1 MLKPHVVVL
10 GAGFGG
16 TYVTKKLAKYVKK
29 GLIDVTIVNK
39 TNYFLFT
46 PLLHEVATGSL
57 SPTSVAEPLREVFS
71 GTGVELCQG
80 TVQSID
86 LGEHRVHISSSNG
99 SRHTLPY
106 DYLVISTGAKTNY
119 YGISGAEKYTLPL
132 KDLSDA
138 VRIRT
143 HVIDCFEEAIM
154 CEDPVER
161 ARLLSFVV
169 VGGGPTG
176 VETVAE
182 LNEFIHG
189 IIDRY
194 YCKTHACDHDEL
206 KVTLINSGPELLQQ
220 FPATLRASVL
230 SHLKSQGIDVRLD
243 NAVNNVTPHT
253 ISLVGKTSGMIG
265 GIDEETVETI
275 QTSTIIWAAG
285 VKPVT
290 LDLIGANNLTGVSSS
305 NIAGNSRLLVD
316 EFFRLNGDERAFS
329 LGDMAGASPM
339 LAQVAVGQAGVVAA
353 NIIAS
358 IKQKPLK
365 TFSYRSKGSLVSVG
379 KWFAVGALYSRG
391 GNPHVIKGRFAW
403 WLWRTTYL
411 SKFASWKKRIR
422 IMFEWTLQLFFPRDI
437 TKLT

>member
-1 MLKPHVVVL
+1 MLKPHVVIL

-16 TYVTKKLAKYVKK
+16 TYVAKRLAKHVKS

-71 GTGVELCQG
+71 GTGIELCQG
-80 TVQSID
+80 VVDSVD
-86 LGEHRVHISSSNG
+86 FNEHRVQIISSGTS
-99 SRHTLPY
+99 SHHTLPY
-106 DYLVISTGAKTNY
+106 DYLVIATGAETNY
-119 YGISGAEKYTLPL
+119 FGISGAEKYALPL
-132 KDLSDA
+132 KDLNDA

-143 HVIDCFEEAIM
+143 HIIDCFEEAVM
-154 CEDPVER
+154 CEDSAER

-182 LNEFIHG
+182 MNEFIHG

-194 YCKTHACDHDEL
+194 FYKSHDCEHCEVKVSLVHA
-206 KVTLINSGPELLQQ
+206 GPELLQQ
-220 FPATLRASVL
+220 FPDSLRVAVRK
-230 SHLKSQGIDVRLD
+230 HLVAKGIDLRL
-243 NAVNNVTPHT
+243 NSRVTNVTSHT
-253 ISLVGKTSGMIG
+253 LSLTDETNTTDDMIAA
-265 GIDEETVETI
+265 ETI
-275 QTSTIIWAAG
+275 PTATVIWAAG
-285 VKPVT
+285 VKPIDT
-290 LDLIGANNLTGVSSS
+290 
-305 NIAGNSRLLVD
+305 RLSID
-316 EFFRLNGDERAFS
+316 EFFHVNGDERAFA
-329 LGDMAGASPM
+329 LGDTAGTLPM
-339 LAQVAVGQAGVVAA
+339 LAQVAVQQASVVAD

-365 TFSYRSKGSLVSVG
+365 DFSYHSRGTLVSVG
-379 KWFAVGALYSRG
+379 KWFAVGIFSSSDKSIG
-391 GNPHVIKGRFAW
+391 VIKGRFAW
-403 WLWRTTYL
+403 WIWRTTYL

>member
-1 MLKPHVVVL
+1 MLKPHVVIL

-16 TYVTKKLAKYVKK
+16 TYAAKRLAKYVKK
-29 GLIDVTIVNK
+29 GFIDVTIVNK

-80 TVQSID
+80 SVQSID
-86 LGEHRVHISSSNG
+86 LGEHKVHISSSG

-106 DYLVISTGAKTNY
+106 DYLIIATGAETNY
-119 YGISGAEKYTLPL
+119 YDISGAEKYTLPL
-132 KDLSDA
+132 KNLNDA

-143 HVIDCFEEAIM
+143 SIIDCFEEAVM
-154 CEDPVER
+154 CEDKSER

-176 VETVAE
+176 VETAAE
-182 LNEFIHG
+182 LNEFVHG

-194 YCKTHACDHDEL
+194 YCKNHSCEHKEA
-206 KVTLINSGPELLQQ
+206 KVTLIHAGTALLQQ
-220 FPATLRASVL
+220 FPATLQESVGK
-230 SHLKSQGIDVRLD
+230 HLTTKGVEIRL
-243 NAVNNVTPHT
+243 NSKVINVTSHA
-253 ISLVGKTSGMIG
+253 ISVSSKEADGVT
-265 GIDEETVETI
+265 EEVI
-275 QTSTIIWAAG
+275 PTSTVIWAAG

-290 LDLIGANNLTGVSSS
+290 LDFVDANSTSISNSAISANSGRLT
-305 NIAGNSRLLVD
+305 ID
-316 EFFRLNGDERAFS
+316 DFFKITGDDRVFS
-329 LGDMAGASPM
+329 LGDIAGSLPM
-339 LAQVAVGQAGVVAA
+339 LAQVAVRQADIVAS

-358 IKQKPLK
+358 IKQKPLS
-365 TFSYRSKGSLVSVG
+365 TLDFHSKGTFVSVG
-379 KWFAVGALYSRG
+379 KWFAVGQISSR
-391 GNPHVIKGRFAW
+391 IIQGRFAW
-403 WLWRTTYL
+403 WLWRTIYL

-422 IMFEWTLQLFFPRDI
+422 IVFEWTLQLFFPRDI